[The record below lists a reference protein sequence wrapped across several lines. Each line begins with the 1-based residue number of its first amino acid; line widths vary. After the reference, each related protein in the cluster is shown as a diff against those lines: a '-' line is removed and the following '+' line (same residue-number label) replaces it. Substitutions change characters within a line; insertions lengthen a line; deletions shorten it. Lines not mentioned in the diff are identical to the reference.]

1 MALLYLDVALLSVL
15 AHVLD
20 LGRLGVCLLAMV
32 LFVTLAY
39 ITSSTLV
46 LDDSLLVH
54 LHTLQLQLG
63 DYTLTT
69 GTTMSLLTGIATL
82 TIVLVVTMIVCYGV
96 YYMFYDGRL
105 SGFLLSIGSFATYM
119 LLIVLASDLLTIMI
133 GWEYIGLYSYALI
146 AFFGTRLST
155 TRSGSKSMLM
165 NKLGDVLLLIAF
177 GCLLI
182 LGSTHLTLL
191 SLPSVS
197 ALDMRYSLSLLM
209 IGIVITKSAQWPLHT
224 WLLDAMEGPVP
235 VSALIHAA
243 TLVMSGYFIY
253 AKVLYSLDLAAS
265 SLWPLWLVFV
275 VLGVCVVGVSSV
287 STKDLKRC
295 IAYTT
300 VIQMGYVIFIF
311 TILGSAAS
319 WYVFAHI
326 AYKALTFLICGVFIH
341 TGAIIQDVRFSR
353 AAGVSS
359 LSLLT
364 MLVVVACFAIGLW
377 YTVVAAWKDAMFLGF
392 TAPIAGWSWDII
404 AFLVIHVLLNIVWAV
419 SLLARYYTSL
429 NQGRSVKYDK

>member
-1 MALLYLDVALLSVL
+1 MALLYLDAAFLILL

-20 LGRLGVCLLAMV
+20 LGRLGATLLA
-32 LFVTLAY
+32 LFLLVGAAYVCVHTLA
-39 ITSSTLV
+39 
-46 LDDSLLVH
+46 LDDSLLIH
-54 LHTLQLQLG
+54 LHTLQFQLG
-63 DYTLTT
+63 DYALTM
-69 GTTMSLLTGIATL
+69 GTTMSLLTGIASL
-82 TIVLVVTMIVCYGV
+82 TIFLIVINIVAYGV

-105 SGFLLSIGSFATYM
+105 AGFLLSICSFATYM
-119 LLIVLASDLLTIMI
+119 LLIVLASDMLTVMI

-146 AFFGTRLST
+146 SFYASRLST
-155 TRSGSKSMLM
+155 TRSGSKSMII
-165 NKLGDVLLLIAF
+165 NKLGDIFLLLSFGVLLL
-177 GCLLI
+177 
-182 LGSTHLTLL
+182 LGSTHLTLM
-191 SLPSVS
+191 SLPSMSTVD
-197 ALDMRYSLSLLM
+197 LRYGLSLLL

-253 AKVLYSLDLAAS
+253 AKVLHSLDLAS
-265 SLWPLWLVFV
+265 SALWPLWLVFV
-275 VLGVCVVGVSSV
+275 ILGVVVVGTTSV

-300 VIQMGYVIFIF
+300 VIQMGYVIFVF
-311 TILGSAAS
+311 TLLGPAAS

-326 AYKALTFLICGVFIH
+326 AYKALTFLIMGVFIH
-341 TGAIIQDVRFSR
+341 TGGVIQDVRFSR
-353 AAGVSS
+353 AAGVTS

-364 MLVVVACFAIGLW
+364 MLIVVACFAIGMW

-392 TAPIAGWSWDII
+392 TAPIAGWSMDIVL
-404 AFLVIHVLLNIVWAV
+404 FLVAHVLLNIIWAV

-429 NQGRSVKYDK
+429 NQ